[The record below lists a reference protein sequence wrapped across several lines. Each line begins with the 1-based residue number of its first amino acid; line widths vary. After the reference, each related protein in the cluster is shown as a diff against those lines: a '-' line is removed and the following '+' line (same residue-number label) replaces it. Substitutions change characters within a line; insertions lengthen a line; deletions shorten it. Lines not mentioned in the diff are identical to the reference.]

1 VSLVW
6 RALINAIAIFVA
18 AIVLSPNLSWG
29 NVDYGMGDAGRYLS
43 LGLTGLVLGL
53 VNAIVKPILVL
64 LSLPITVMTLG
75 LFLLV
80 INGLMLWLVSSI
92 DALGFH
98 VNGVLWAIIGSV
110 VISLVSFVLSKI
122 LPD

>member
-1 VSLVW
+1 MSLVW